1 MADMLRGVRWTFG
14 LGFSALTDLAFYARN
29 EIRELRESIV
39 VSFYQRLPFLAR
51 QLLDGHCVA
60 HMRHR
65 FPSFTTA
72 SIQGLKI
79 FRAVLGIE
87 PFSHIRTDRLR

>member
-1 MADMLRGVRWTFG
+1 NGQWVMADGSRGVRWTLG
-14 LGFSALTDLAFYARN
+14 LGLSALTDLAFYARN

-39 VSFYQRLPFLAR
+39 VSFCQRLSFLAR

-65 FPSFTTA
+65 FPSFPTA
-72 SIQGLKI
+72 PIQGLKV
-79 FRAVLGIE
+79 FRAVLE
-87 PFSHIRTDRLR
+87 